1 MSIRVSGTRTSSVPT
16 EGPFGAGGMQFKT
29 LDQFQKFASANK
41 VVTLKPGASFQVFVP
56 MKMGAGVSLRGFN
69 KHSPFTYKT
78 LNQAAP
84 KKGEMGQWLQISA
97 KSGARIGAHDNL
109 KFVSTPVLAP
119 GYKPVSSTL
128 FNFKMQVTPGII
140 MNPIMNPAR

>member
-1 MSIRVSGTRTSSVPT
+1 MVARISSSRPTNIPT
-16 EGPFGAGGMQFKT
+16 EGPFGAGGMQFKS
-29 LDQFQKFASANK
+29 LDQFHKFAKANS

-69 KHSPFTYKT
+69 KNSAFSYKT
-78 LNQAAP
+78 LDQAPPTKNQP
-84 KKGEMGQWLQISA
+84 GQWLQISA
-97 KSGARIGAHDNL
+97 KAGAAIGSKDNL

-119 GYKPVSSTL
+119 GSKPVGTTL

-140 MNPIMNPAR
+140 MNPIMNPKG

>member
-1 MSIRVSGTRTSSVPT
+1 MVARIGSTPRTSIPT
-16 EGPFGAGGMQFKT
+16 EGPFGAGGMKFNT
-29 LDQFQKFASANK
+29 LDQFQKFAKNNGT
-41 VVTLKPGASFQVFVP
+41 VTLKPGASFQVFVP

-69 KHSPFTYKT
+69 KNSPFTYKT

-84 KKGEMGQWLQISA
+84 HKNEAGQWLQISA
-97 KSGARIGAHDNL
+97 KAGAKIGTHDSL

-119 GYKPVSSTL
+119 GTKPAGTTL

-140 MNPIMNPAR
+140 MNPIMNPHS

>member
-1 MSIRVSGTRTSSVPT
+1 MSIRVSGTKTTSIPT
-16 EGPFGAGGMQFKT
+16 EGPFGAGGMKFHT

-69 KHSPFTYKT
+69 KDSAFSYKT

-84 KKGEMGQWLQISA
+84 HKNEPGQWLQITA
-97 KSGARIGAHDNL
+97 KSGARIGASDSL

-119 GYKPVSSTL
+119 GSKPVGTTL